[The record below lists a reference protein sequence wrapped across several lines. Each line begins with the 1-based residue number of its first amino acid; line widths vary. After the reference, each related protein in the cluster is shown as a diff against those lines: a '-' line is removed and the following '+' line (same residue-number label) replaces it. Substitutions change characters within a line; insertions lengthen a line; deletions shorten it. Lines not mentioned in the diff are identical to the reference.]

1 LLRFVVYF
9 KTLVVSSYYILSHGE
24 DDKH

>member
-1 LLRFVVYF
+1 M
-9 KTLVVSSYYILSHGE
+9 LVVSSYYILPHGE